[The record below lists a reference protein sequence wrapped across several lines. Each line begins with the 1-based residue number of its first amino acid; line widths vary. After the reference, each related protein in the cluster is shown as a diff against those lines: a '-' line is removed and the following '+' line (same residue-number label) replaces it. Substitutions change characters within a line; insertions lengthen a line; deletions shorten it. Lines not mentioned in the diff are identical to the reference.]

1 MFRTK
6 RQPLKRHGEGRGFF
20 DRFQTL
26 LMASAI
32 LYSRVVR
39 RRVISRMQESEL
51 EPISSSQRPVS
62 KEVEA

>member
-6 RQPLKRHGEGRGFF
+6 QQPLKRHGEGRGFF
-20 DRFQTL
+20 DRFQTR

-32 LYSRVVR
+32 LYNRVVR

-51 EPISSSQRPVS
+51 DPKNGTVL
-62 KEVEA
+62 